1 LWLSQKVWEKISLWD
16 KSDEILRLD
25 RLGSGIIEQMILISG
40 TWGSLGGIGIAET
53 ILTRAWYVWWER
65 QSFMHGGDLQVTY
78 RSAMAIGVATN
89 YWRAKKHVAA
99 WKEAWVCPRRPEGII
114 KINMDASYDVDQGK
128 DGMGAVARDS
138 RGKFR
143 IANCKE
149 IHFVADY
156 FMADAYALGEGLS
169 LAQQL
174 GTTNFI
180 IQSGNMEECGFSSM
194 TSTTILNDCRIILS
208 GFRNISFE
216 HCSRKANEVAHALAR
231 FSFLDNYARISIER
245 KSLMPF
251 FRSVQ
256 LKPSDLM
263 VFMPDSIIKIGSY

>member
-1 LWLSQKVWEKISLWD
+1 
-16 KSDEILRLD
+16 
-25 RLGSGIIEQMILISG
+25 
-40 TWGSLGGIGIAET
+40 
-53 ILTRAWYVWWER
+53 
-65 QSFMHGGDLQVTY
+65 
-78 RSAMAIGVATN
+78 
-89 YWRAKKHVAA
+89 
-99 WKEAWVCPRRPEGII
+99 
-114 KINMDASYDVDQGK
+114 
-128 DGMGAVARDS
+128 
-138 RGKFR
+138 
-143 IANCKE
+143 
-149 IHFVADY
+149 
-156 FMADAYALGEGLS
+156 
-169 LAQQL
+169 
-174 GTTNFI
+174 
-180 IQSGNMEECGFSSM
+180 M